1 MREDE
6 KTIDNNKSLV
16 PKWLRVDR
24 PVETPLPGAS
34 PFKGLLLWGA
44 TAPQTPRF
52 ISGGS
57 RSPDAPVGGLRHLNF
72 RGGGGGGRGDS
83 PHPGGEGVRDGGKQG
98 DKG

>member
-52 ISGGS
+52 ISGG
-57 RSPDAPVGGLRHLNF
+57 RAPQTPRLGG
-72 RGGGGGGRGDS
+72 
-83 PHPGGEGVRDGGKQG
+83 
-98 DKG
+98 